1 MTDPDFLWAAVGIE
15 DTFIIQP
22 HRRTGRLL
30 DEYELTQH
38 YDRWREDLGLVASL
52 GVTHG

>member
-1 MTDPDFLWAAVGIE
+1 MTDPDFLWAVGIE